1 MSWNDMPGLGTATG
15 TRVDSAAKHI
25 MACKVD
31 TRLLSCWLANPEND
45 AINLLH
51 SEKMKWCMHKDEVVL
66 NTSKNNLDIAVK
78 AYPMVIST
86 VGDMKLEV
94 KTFLKTLYGK
104 SSASDFHTLH
114 NLKTSASANLGDVE
128 ALKKAAGFDP
138 TAAQGTPQNPLD
150 DVWNP
155 IKQQIASLPDFR
167 CQGIALGQAWASY
180 LSGDTVASVLVGGM
194 VTVQNGHFTMH
205 TGDLVQWYFD
215 FEEDKFDHTNRNT
228 HGCRLP
234 PHQPNGVDNRNR
246 KREAYMD
253 ERLYG
258 SKPTLGKG
266 SYKAPGSVVRIKS
279 YHMHTVNATVQPA
292 PGAVGAAAAP
302 QAREY
307 FKQDHWGDK
316 IRVFAKCISGGRP
329 YDMVDI
335 MLMTQS
341 L

>member
-1 MSWNDMPGLGTATG
+1 MSWNDMPGLGSATG

-31 TRLLSCWLANPEND
+31 TRLLACWLAIGEHD
-45 AINLLH
+45 AVNALH
-51 SEKMKWCMHKDEVVL
+51 SDKMKWCMHKDEIVL
-66 NTSKNNLDIAVK
+66 NTSKNNVDTAIK
-78 AYPMVIST
+78 AYPMVITT
-86 VGDMKLEV
+86 VGDMKERV
-94 KTFLKTLYGK
+94 QNFLKSLYGK

-114 NLKTSASANLGDVE
+114 ELKTSTSVAQADVD
-128 ALKKAAGFDP
+128 AQKTAAGYDMTP
-138 TAAQGTPQNPLD
+138 GLAAVAPNQPPSEPEWT
-150 DVWNP
+150 V

-215 FEEDKFDHTNRNT
+215 FEQDMFDETNRNT

-234 PHQPNGVDNRNR
+234 PHPVPGTMDRNK

-266 SYKAPGSVVRIKS
+266 SYKNSKSVVRIKS
-279 YHMHTVNATVQPA
+279 YHMHRVNATVAVAGGA
-292 PGAVGAAAAP
+292 PP
-302 QAREY
+302 QTREC
-307 FKQDHWGDK
+307 FMQDHWGDK

-329 YDMVDI
+329 FDMVDI

>member
-1 MSWNDMPGLGTATG
+1 MSWNDMPGLGSATG

-31 TRLLSCWLANPEND
+31 TRLLACWLANTEGD
-45 AINLLH
+45 QVTALH
-51 SEKMKWCMHKDEVVL
+51 SEKMKWCMHKDEIVL
-66 NTSKNNLDIAVK
+66 NTSKNNVDTAIK
-78 AYPMVIST
+78 AYPMVITT
-86 VGDMKLEV
+86 VGDMKDRV
-94 KTFLKTLYGK
+94 QTFLKSLYGK

-114 NLKTSASANLGDVE
+114 ELKTSTSVVLTEVE
-128 ALKKAAGFDP
+128 AQKTAAGYDM
-138 TAAQGTPQNPLD
+138 TAGLAAGAPNQPPSDADWT
-150 DVWNP
+150 P

-234 PHQPNGVDNRNR
+234 PHPGGGTVDRNR

-266 SYKAPGSVVRIKS
+266 SCKNSNSVVRIKS
-279 YHMHTVNATVQPA
+279 YHMHRVNATVAPA
-292 PGAVGAAAAP
+292 GGGAVVN
-302 QAREY
+302 REC
-307 FKQDHWGDK
+307 FMQDHWGDK

-329 YDMVDI
+329 FDMVDI

>member
-31 TRLLSCWLANPEND
+31 TRLLACWLRNPEAD
-45 AINLLH
+45 AVNALH
-51 SEKMKWCMHKDEVVL
+51 SDKMKWCMHKDEIVL

-78 AYPMVIST
+78 AYPMVVTT
-86 VGDMKLEV
+86 VGEMKGPV
-94 KTFLKTLYGK
+94 KKYLRSLYGK
-104 SSASDFHTLH
+104 SSASDFFTLQDLH
-114 NLKTSASANLGDVE
+114 SSSDGADIVKMKESAYENAVE
-128 ALKKAAGFDP
+128 VAAAVDWPGI
-138 TAAQGTPQNPLD
+138 L
-150 DVWNP
+150 
-155 IKQQIASLPDFR
+155 QQIHSLPDFR

-215 FEEDKFDHTNRNT
+215 FEQDEYDHTNRNI

-234 PHQPNGVDNRNR
+234 LRPNPGGTLARNK
-246 KREAYMD
+246 KREGYMD

-258 SKPTLGKG
+258 SKPTLGKSSG
-266 SYKAPGSVVRIKS
+266 YKSSDSVVRIKS
-279 YHMHTVNATVQPA
+279 YRMHKLNTV
-292 PGAVGAAAAP
+292 G
-302 QAREY
+302 REY
-307 FKQDHWGDK
+307 FMQDHYGDK

-329 YDMVDI
+329 FDAVDI

>member
-78 AYPMVIST
+78 AYPMVITT
-86 VGDMKLEV
+86 VGDIKPEV
-94 KTFLKTLYGK
+94 KEFLKTLYGK

-114 NLKTSASANLGDVE
+114 DLKTSTSANPADVE
-128 ALKKAAGFDP
+128 ALKKAAGLD
-138 TAAQGTPQNPLD
+138 TAALPGPRNPPEEQ
-150 DVWNP
+150 WNP

-215 FEEDKFDHTNRNT
+215 FEQEQFDYTNRNT

-234 PHQPNGVDNRNR
+234 PRQNNTADRNK

-266 SYKAPGSVVRIKS
+266 SFKAPGSVVRIKS
-279 YHMHTVNATVQPA
+279 YHMHTVNATVQGPPGGGAPA
-292 PGAVGAAAAP
+292 P
-302 QAREY
+302 QTREL

-329 YDMVDI
+329 FDMVDI